1 MASTVFVN
9 SPNGTVYVY
18 ENVSYWDK
26 TEKKTKHKRK
36 CIGHVD
42 AISGEIVPN
51 HKKGNKEEALARTK
65 QNCSVKGVGVSL
77 LLDRIADETGL
88 SKIMRAV
95 FADDWQQIM
104 TCAYYLL
111 SEGVALSRVEQWSS
125 ANRAP
130 YQNVLTSQR
139 VSDLLIRITGEHQLM
154 FFSRWIERNRSDEYY
169 AMDITSISSYSELVD
184 FVRYG
189 YNRDKEKLPQVNLLM
204 VSGETSHMPL
214 YFRVLPGS
222 IKDVSTLCETL
233 STLNMIDAKVLHVVM
248 DKGFYSEENIDA
260 MYDKH
265 IKFIVGVPFTVGYAN
280 ERVSKA
286 RTDGIQLHTNYRRVF
301 DDEVY
306 ANSGLNKWKGHRC
319 YTNVYYDSLK
329 AELENRKFD
338 RLLYDCFTELEI
350 GKAVDA
356 HKPYYK
362 EFFHVK
368 ETPKRGRKVEYNQAA
383 IDEQRKNTT
392 GWFVMIT
399 NDVKD
404 PVKAL
409 EIYRQKDTAE
419 KVFDDL
425 KNDLDGKRLRIH
437 SAQAMDGRLFIQ
449 FIALIL
455 SARIKHVMNE
465 AGWYKNHDMQQ
476 VIDEMKS
483 IREVKLGGSRKKITT
498 TPTAFQDKII
508 KLFKLIAT
516 FFQRRGE
523 RKV

>member
-1 MASTVFVN
+1 MASTVFVH
-9 SPNGTVYVY
+9 SPNGTIYAY
-18 ENVSYWDK
+18 ENISYWDK

-42 AISGEIVPN
+42 ATSGEVVPN
-51 HKKGNKEEALARTK
+51 HKKGNKEEALPRAK

-77 LLDRIADETGL
+77 LLDRIADESGL
-88 SKIMRAV
+88 SKIMRSV
-95 FADDWQQIM
+95 FNDDWQQIM

-111 SEGVALSRVEQWSS
+111 SEGAALSRVEQWSS
-125 ANRAP
+125 ANSTP
-130 YQNVLTSQR
+130 YQNILTSQR
-139 VSDLLIRITGEHQLM
+139 VSDLLVQITGERQLM
-154 FFSRWIERNRSDEYY
+154 FFSRWINQNHSDEYY

-204 VSGETSHMPL
+204 VSGEMSHMPL
-214 YFRVLPGS
+214 YFRVIQGS
-222 IKDVSTLCETL
+222 IKDVKTLCETL
-233 STLNMIDAKVLHVVM
+233 GTLDMIDAKVLHAVM
-248 DKGFYSEENIDA
+248 DKGFYSEDNIDA

-280 ERVSKA
+280 EHVNMA
-286 RTDGIQLHTNYRRVF
+286 RKENIQSHTNYRRVF

-306 ANSGLNKWKGHRC
+306 VNSGLGNWKGHRC
-319 YTNVYYDSLK
+319 YTHVYYDSLK
-329 AELENRKFD
+329 AELESRKLD
-338 RLLYDCFTELEI
+338 RLLYDCFTELED
-350 GKAVDA
+350 GKAIDS

-383 IDEQRKNTT
+383 IDAHRENTT

-437 SAQAMDGRLFIQ
+437 STQAMEGRLFIQ

-483 IREVKLGGSRKKITT
+483 MREVKIDGSRKKIIT

-508 KLFKLIAT
+508 KLFNLNA
-516 FFQRRGE
+516 
-523 RKV
+523 